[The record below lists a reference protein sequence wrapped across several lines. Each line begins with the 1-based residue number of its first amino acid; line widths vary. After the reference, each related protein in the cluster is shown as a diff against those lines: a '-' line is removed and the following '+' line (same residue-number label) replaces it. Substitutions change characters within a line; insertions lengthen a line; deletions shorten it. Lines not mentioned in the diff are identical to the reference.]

1 MATARPISAAA
12 VKPRPLQLAISPA
25 SGASSPAS
33 AASPGSTTS
42 SAAPAQ
48 MPLAIKPI
56 GGPQAVAAAA
66 MAASVMT
73 PKTSITSREWV
84 IPPRPK
90 PGRKPATDT
99 PPTKRKAQN
108 RAAQRAFRERRAAR
122 VGELEEQLADQ
133 VQEHE
138 KTQQEMHDHIGS
150 LESEVQHLRG
160 QCSTLEGLL
169 EKERAERSSV
179 EQELD
184 SLKRRW
190 QMSESRRGSSRPD
203 SFTTLAGGRTRS
215 ILSQHAPSRDSFT
228 SHSSE
233 HRNSTFSISQ
243 IISPPDMH
251 TSPIDHSHHITD
263 LTGCGNCS
271 PTGSCSCINEALAA
285 TSAGCGKCSI
295 GTKCACLEAAL
306 NGPIPGADGDLKRRA
321 SSPFSV
327 APEEKRHKSDATLY
341 PNEIDFTAMFSKKK
355 PEPATA
361 PVPVPAPLPVYESN
375 PSMVPRDRCGFC
387 EDGTYCMCAEAA
399 AAAAA
404 AATASQT
411 LPPMGQQVQTPP
423 PSEND
428 VGPPVYEITSTG
440 AVKLPGIRSLNR
452 EPLPRPVPKATGGC
466 GSGGPGTCAQ
476 CIADPKSGLFCRSL
490 AAKFAADNGGASGG
504 CCGGSAGGGGCCKT
518 KSAPAPPPT
527 TATSGGS
534 GLGVSLSCADAY
546 KTLASHQNFDKA
558 ADDIGTWLPKLKAV
572 PREVSG
578 RGSAARLPI
587 EVETASIMSVLRGF
601 DVRFGREA

>member
-1 MATARPISAAA
+1 MAT
-12 VKPRPLQLAISPA
+12 V
-25 SGASSPAS
+25 
-33 AASPGSTTS
+33 
-42 SAAPAQ
+42 
-48 MPLAIKPI
+48 
-56 GGPQAVAAAA
+56 
-66 MAASVMT
+66 MA
-73 PKTSITSREWV
+73 PKTSITSKEWV

-133 VQEHE
+133 VQDHE
-138 KTQQEMHDHIGS
+138 RTQQELHDHIGS
-150 LESEVQHLRG
+150 LESEVQRLRG
-160 QCSTLEGLL
+160 QCSSLEDLL
-169 EKERAERSSV
+169 EKERAERSRV
-179 EQELD
+179 DQELD

-190 QMSESRRGSSRPD
+190 RMAESRGSSSHD
-203 SFTTLAGGRTRS
+203 SFNTHSGGRAQS
-215 ILSQHAPSRDSFT
+215 ILSHHLPTTRDSVA
-228 SHSSE
+228 SHTAE
-233 HRNSTFSISQ
+233 HRNSTFSIAQ

-251 TSPIDHSHHITD
+251 TSPLDSHHLD
-263 LTGCGNCS
+263 DVPGCGGCS
-271 PTGSCSCINEALAA
+271 PTGECSCVNEALAA
-285 TSAGCGKCSI
+285 TSTGCGKCSV

-306 NGPIPGADGDLKRRA
+306 NGPIPGAEVDLKRRA
-321 SSPFSV
+321 PSPFAV
-327 APEEKRHKSDATLY
+327 APEEKRHKSDAAVY
-341 PNEIDFTAMFSKKK
+341 PNEIDFTAMFSKKR
-355 PEPATA
+355 PEPAAAATTA
-361 PVPVPAPLPVYESN
+361 PPLPVYEPA
-375 PSMVPRDRCGFC
+375 PSSMIPRDRCGFC

-404 AATASQT
+404 AAAASQT
-411 LPPMGQQVQTPP
+411 LPPMNQQVQTPP
-423 PSEND
+423 PSDND

-452 EPLPRPVPKATGGC
+452 ETQPRPAPPVKAAGGC

-476 CIADPKSGLFCRSL
+476 CVADPKSGLFCRSL
-490 AAKFAADNGGASGG
+490 AAKFAADNGTPGG

-518 KSAPAPPPT
+518 RSAPAPPPT
-527 TATSGGS
+527 SGS

-546 KTLASHQNFDKA
+546 KTLASHSNFDKA
-558 ADDIGTWLPKLKAV
+558 SEDIGTWLPKLRAI

-578 RGSAARLPI
+578 SSARLPI

>member
-1 MATARPISAAA
+1 MATARPISAATG
-12 VKPRPLQLAISPA
+12 KPRPLQLAVSPA
-25 SGASSPAS
+25 SAASSPAS
-33 AASPGSTTS
+33 AASPS
-42 SAAPAQ
+42 SATSATPFAQ
-48 MPLAIKPI
+48 MPLAIKPV

-66 MAASVMT
+66 MAVSAMT
-73 PKTSITSREWV
+73 PKTSITSKEWV

-122 VGELEEQLADQ
+122 VGELEEQLADT
-133 VQEHE
+133 VQDHE
-138 KTQQEMHDHIGS
+138 KTQQDLHDHIGT
-150 LESEVQHLRG
+150 LESEVQRLRG
-160 QCSTLEGLL
+160 QCTNLEGQL
-169 EKERAERSSV
+169 EKERAERSRA

-190 QMSESRRGSSRPD
+190 QMSESSRGSSRHD
-203 SFTTLAGGRTRS
+203 SFTTLTGGRTRS

-233 HRNSTFSISQ
+233 HRNSAFSISQ

-251 TSPIDHSHHITD
+251 TSPLDTHD
-263 LTGCGNCS
+263 FADVTGCGNCS
-271 PTGSCSCINEALAA
+271 PTGPCSCVNEALAA

-321 SSPFSV
+321 SSPSSV
-327 APEEKRHKSDATLY
+327 APEEKRHKSDANSY
-341 PNEIDFTAMFSKKK
+341 PNEIDFTAIYSKKK
-355 PEPATA
+355 PAPAPDTA
-361 PVPVPAPLPVYESN
+361 LTPAPLPLYESN

-452 EPLPRPVPKATGGC
+452 EQFPRPAPKTTGGC
-466 GSGGPGTCAQ
+466 GPSGPGTCAQ

-490 AAKFAADNGGASGG
+490 AAKFAAENGGASGG

-518 KSAPAPPPT
+518 KNAPAPAP
-527 TATSGGS
+527 TSGS
-534 GLGVSLSCADAY
+534 ALGVSLSCADAY
-546 KTLASHQNFDKA
+546 KTLASHQNFDKV

-572 PREVSG
+572 PREVG
-578 RGSAARLPI
+578 ASAARPPI

-601 DVRFGREA
+601 DVRFGREP

>member
-1 MATARPISAAA
+1 MATARPISAVG
-12 VKPRPLQLAISPA
+12 VKPRPLQVAISPA
-25 SGASSPAS
+25 SAASSPAS
-33 AASPGSTTS
+33 AASPGSATS
-42 SAAPAQ
+42 SAPPAQ
-48 MPLAIKPI
+48 LPLAIKPL
-56 GGPQAVAAAA
+56 GGPQALAAAA
-66 MAASVMT
+66 MATVMT
-73 PKTSITSREWV
+73 PKTSITSKEWV

-138 KTQQEMHDHIGS
+138 RTQQELHDHIGN
-150 LESEVQHLRG
+150 LENEVQRLRG
-160 QCSTLEGLL
+160 QCSSLEDLL
-169 EKERAERSSV
+169 EKERAERARAD
-179 EQELD
+179 QELD

-190 QMSESRRGSSRPD
+190 RMAESRGSSRHD
-203 SFTTLAGGRTRS
+203 SFNTLAGGRTQS
-215 ILSQHAPSRDSFT
+215 ILSHHGPTSRDSVT
-228 SHSSE
+228 SVASG

-243 IISPPDMH
+243 IISPPDLH
-251 TSPIDHSHHITD
+251 TSPLDSHHLD
-263 LTGCGNCS
+263 EVTGCGNCS
-271 PTGSCSCINEALAA
+271 PTGACSCINEALAA
-285 TSAGCGKCSI
+285 TSTGCGKCSV

-306 NGPIPGADGDLKRRA
+306 NGPIPGADVDLKRRA
-321 SSPFSV
+321 PSPFAV
-327 APEEKRHKSDATLY
+327 APEEKRHKSDVTLY

-355 PEPATA
+355 PEPAA
-361 PVPVPAPLPVYESN
+361 APAPPVPVYEPN
-375 PSMVPRDRCGFC
+375 PPSFMPKDRCGFC

-423 PSEND
+423 PSESD

-452 EPLPRPVPKATGGC
+452 DTQPRAAAPAKAGGGGGGC

-490 AAKFAADNGGASGG
+490 AAKFAAENGGQGG

-527 TATSGGS
+527 SGS

-546 KTLASHQNFDKA
+546 KTLASHRNFDKA
-558 ADDIGTWLPKLKAV
+558 ADDIGTWLPKLKAI
-572 PREVSG
+572 PREVT
-578 RGSAARLPI
+578 GSTARLPI

-601 DVRFGREA
+601 DVRFGREP